1 MKAKLICLLMVLTLC
16 FGSLGAFT
24 ACNPAPPTV
33 SVRANAVSVSL
44 LDGKIANFMGAEG
57 FGLTDKSQAQRSS
70 GNSRLVPCCLTAM
83 MVMVR

>member
-44 LDGKIANFMGAEG
+44 LDGKIANFMGC
-57 FGLTDKSQAQRSS
+57 FTLWNVIGLVLLLLVSQIIS
-70 GNSRLVPCCLTAM
+70 LV
-83 MVMVR
+83 